1 MAANDSERPSPL
13 DTTKDKWYKPGSGSS
28 SECPRQGSILLER
41 RRGGGVT
48 IVQTNCNSWRCLGCR
63 DRNSRRF
70 RAIVE
75 VGCSTLKR
83 SCFITTTYR
92 AGSSRLDDAECVGK
106 DWRALWRHLRKSS
119 PWTQKLEWLRVM
131 EVTKRQTP
139 HFHLIA
145 GPIPEGKPINCWG
158 SSLEIRTYRERLESC
173 ECVAHTFA
181 RSWSRVQRG
190 ESYLVHAIAVSSAK
204 GAGKYLAKYMGK
216 AQGGVVNHNTGMK
229 RRWSTSRGW
238 PAEKRVRLVG
248 SIDGDGWTRRSW
260 AAGPVRDWDELQKAV
275 AKNPANRNAGER
287 RMSEKQVAEAKKR
300 AMKAYMRIAK
310 EGSQ

>member
-1 MAANDSERPSPL
+1 
-13 DTTKDKWYKPGSGSS
+13 
-28 SECPRQGSILLER
+28 
-41 RRGGGVT
+41 
-48 IVQTNCNSWRCLGCR
+48 
-63 DRNSRRF
+63 
-70 RAIVE
+70 
-75 VGCSTLKR
+75 
-83 SCFITTTYR
+83 
-92 AGSSRLDDAECVGK
+92 
-106 DWRALWRHLRKSS
+106 
-119 PWTQKLEWLRVM
+119 
-131 EVTKRQTP
+131 
-139 HFHLIA
+139 
-145 GPIPEGKPINCWG
+145 
-158 SSLEIRTYRERLESC
+158 
-173 ECVAHTFA
+173 
-181 RSWSRVQRG
+181 
-190 ESYLVHAIAVSSAK
+190 VHAIAVSSAK